1 MTTIHTLKKDFID
14 QETYLNE
21 KQRLFNNL
29 SANMIEKE
37 LKLNDI
43 DIEEKEVIN
52 RYQEEYDIDNLIN
65 YYDEKYDQQ
74 LDKLGEKMEVFDD
87 DALVYYLIKVV
98 EQHYNIHQIPD
109 KNYIANDII
118 KLMNTNQDY
127 LTLLKETK
135 NILKRLLKMKHIDNL
150 DLQNTFSIYGIDI
163 EQFFTRVFQDISY
176 HEIPQEL
183 IKEIYEVFTKCQKEY
198 GVSLRYIEIRIDIL
212 SALIRYDQTNID
224 EEIHDISKTNPELRF
239 MLYYRI
245 LTILQEINNKEL
257 LTKYYQEINTVIPLN
272 EEQKDLLSVIQSIF
286 G

>member
-29 SANMIEKE
+29 TANMIEKE

-43 DIEEKEVIN
+43 DIDEKEVIK

-87 DALVYYLIKVV
+87 DALVYYLIKVI
-98 EQHYNIHQIPD
+98 EQYYDIHQIPD

-127 LTLLKETK
+127 LTLLDKTK
-135 NILKRLLKMKHIDNL
+135 SILKRLLKMKHIDNL
-150 DLQNTFSIYGIDI
+150 DLQNTFSIYGIDL

-183 IKEIYEVFTKCQKEY
+183 IKEIYQVFTKCQKEY
-198 GVSLRYIEIRIDIL
+198 GVSLRYLEIRIDIL
-212 SALIRYDQTNID
+212 SALIKYDQTNLD

-245 LTILQEINNKEL
+245 LTILQEIGNNDL